1 MGLQSPGRFGGKKN
15 KRLTGSVRNRITKPA
30 RGCCSTPQLCLRA
43 QTLALGSAIRKAR
56 RLRWHGRPAREEGMG
71 HGPEAHATAGAEGSD
86 GTVYGWGV
94 TDVTNYSMYHMAWA
108 TTTLTS
114 PVKHRQASSTA
125 SAQNWTRADVSLP
138 FDPDD
143 LGTYSVSTFHEGYCY
158 WIYAFILAA
167 TSLASA
173 SACDFDI
180 NGAAYP
186 VCDALT
192 LNHTVYQAY
201 MKGGCTAVPHPNGS
215 DLTFTGTGSV
225 YPDHSTQSFG
235 GGAPPT
241 LHAYYDA

>member
-143 LGTYSVSTFHEGYCY
+143 LGTYSVSSTHTGYCFY
-158 WIYAFILAA
+158 CSGRFGDNLYHVLLHGQPEKFLDVFGSYAAVVP
-167 TSLASA
+167 LASRR
-173 SACDFDI
+173 SE
-180 NGAAYP
+180 
-186 VCDALT
+186 
-192 LNHTVYQAY
+192 
-201 MKGGCTAVPHPNGS
+201 
-215 DLTFTGTGSV
+215 
-225 YPDHSTQSFG
+225 
-235 GGAPPT
+235 
-241 LHAYYDA
+241 